1 MMQGPLAGI
10 MPGGGSVAVG
20 TGTFFSR
27 ARPFFD
33 GWCWQIVGMHKF
45 FGRVWL
51 ILTGAGHVMIPLEFK
66 VKTDNLPDFSV
77 FVNVNSPILLLQSQN
92 KSFKVICVAPT
103 CKKVPEL
110 DMYMATLENAYSG
123 QFIWL
128 KERFGEAETAK
139 KIEEAIS
146 K

>member
-77 FVNVNSPILLLQSQN
+77 FVNVNSPILLLQSR
-92 KSFKVICVAPT
+92 KSPLNQ
-103 CKKVPEL
+103 E
-110 DMYMATLENAYSG
+110 S
-123 QFIWL
+123 
-128 KERFGEAETAK
+128 KEAKEKIRFRKNGGFYF
-139 KIEEAIS
+139 S
-146 K
+146 